1 MPNKCPT
8 SHFYVPFYA
17 TNLSSC
23 LSSSVQSSAYICS
36 SITLFNPR
44 FMIPSNDFA
53 STTARPLLMSML
65 KSNLHTVFKKS
76 MISSGCLKVMFI
88 VLILFTSFCLNGYEI
103 LFIFHLY
110 HSTFFLFKRVKFFIK
125 EYFFNQIYHL
135 FSTFSYK
142 QHEIT
147 LDYEIPLELRL
158 YSVGKIPSSSLNTLL
173 IYLGSE

>member
-8 SHFYVPFYA
+8 SLFYVPFYA
-17 TNLSSC
+17 ANLSSC

-103 LFIFHLY
+103 LFTFHIY
-110 HSTFFLFKRVKFFIK
+110 HSTFSIFKRVKFFIK
-125 EYFFNQIYHL
+125 VYFFN
-135 FSTFSYK
+135 
-142 QHEIT
+142 
-147 LDYEIPLELRL
+147 
-158 YSVGKIPSSSLNTLL
+158 
-173 IYLGSE
+173 

>member
-1 MPNKCPT
+1 MPDKYPT
-8 SHFYVPFYA
+8 SHFLYSIFYA
-17 TNLSSC
+17 ANLSSC

-65 KSNLHTVFKKS
+65 KSNLHTVFTKS

-103 LFIFHLY
+103 LFTFHMY
-110 HSTFFLFKRVKFFIK
+110 HSTFF
-125 EYFFNQIYHL
+125 YF
-135 FSTFSYK
+135 
-142 QHEIT
+142 
-147 LDYEIPLELRL
+147 
-158 YSVGKIPSSSLNTLL
+158 
-173 IYLGSE
+173 

>member
-76 MISSGCLKVMFI
+76 IISSGCLKVMFI
-88 VLILFTSFCLNGYEI
+88 VLILFTSFCLNGHEI
-103 LFIFHLY
+103 LFTFHLY
-110 HSTFFLFKRVKFFIK
+110 HSIFFILKRVKFFIK
-125 EYFFNQIYHL
+125 VYFLIKYTPYSLL
-135 FSTFSYK
+135 FPINNMK
-142 QHEIT
+142 
-147 LDYEIPLELRL
+147 L
-158 YSVGKIPSSSLNTLL
+158 LL
-173 IYLGSE
+173 IMKFQ